1 MKKQNNKP
9 FKINKFPTMRKIT
22 VSMLLLS
29 LTVSVSPL
37 AAQKAK
43 KAAAV
48 VTPTESKVDI
58 NKVFKNWKPRN
69 VGPASM
75 SGRITTI
82 DAEVSNPNNIWI
94 GAASGGVWKTNN
106 SGVSWTPVFD
116 EQPILNIGALA
127 IQQSN
132 PSVVWVGTGEGNP
145 RNSVSIGE
153 GIYKTLDAGK
163 TWKRMGLEQTRNIHR
178 VIIDPT
184 NPNTVY
190 AGAIGNPY
198 GQSKNRGVYKT
209 TDGGETWNQILYTND
224 TSGVGDMIMDPK
236 NPNKLFV
243 AMWHHYRNPYHLE
256 SGGKGSGIYMTIDGG
271 KSFTKLGKENGL
283 PDGNLGRVGITI
295 SKSNPNR
302 VYALVES
309 TKSGLYKSDDGGY
322 NFTLVNAQ
330 KSIVDNRPFY
340 FQDIICDP
348 LNENTLWYISQTVVK
363 SIDAGKSFETVIP
376 YSGIHPDHHA
386 FWIHPTDNKFM
397 LDGNDGGIGLTRD
410 GGKTWMFDEKIPVG
424 QFYHVNVDNEI
435 PYHIMGGMQDNGSWR
450 GPAYTFIQGGIKNF
464 YWDNLWGGDGF
475 DVVPD
480 AEDANWVYAMSQGGS
495 VGRYNTATG
504 ESSFI
509 QPPAPDAK
517 TLLRFNWN
525 AAIAQ
530 DPFDKKTVYFGS
542 QFLHKSVNKGAA
554 WKVIS
559 PDLTTNDSAQIDQRN
574 NGGLSLDITGAENH
588 CTIITIAPSSVQ
600 KDLIYVGTDDGNVQ
614 VTTNGGATWSNITA
628 NITGLPKGAWI
639 PQIRTSTYNAN
650 EVFVV
655 ANNYR
660 QGDFAPYIFRTT
672 DGGKTWTNIL
682 STAKVTGY
690 ALSIIQDPTEPNLF
704 FVGTE
709 QGMYVS
715 LDNGDSFQQW
725 KNGYPSVSTYDF
737 AIQEREADL
746 AIATFGRA
754 LWVLDDIKPLRKL
767 AHNKGAASTF
777 FVAAPNA
784 VTNASYK
791 NATYEWSTWGMYD
804 GTNRPAGYPLTVYLV
819 DSLKKVKVQIKDA
832 QDSVIR
838 NLTFKVDS
846 GFNRQ
851 YWGFE
856 QKGSRG
862 AGMPKTAAGGGRR
875 RMAEGTSNDASDDE
889 MEYRGRSVLAGKFKV
904 VVTANKL
911 KDSIWI
917 EVKNDERNGDKT
929 SIVKKQ
935 DELLAKLQP
944 SVDKFNNVL
953 DQLDEVDSVLAE
965 LKADWRSKKDKGIDT
980 LNKTHKSIVAKSKAL
995 REYLIGKKQEKQGY
1009 GTVPEITPL
1018 SVIRDANMLITGKN
1032 TMPGE
1037 QEEVKVQAAIT
1048 AVQAALVKGNE
1059 FFLKDWASF
1068 RKLVETTPVAKFKD
1082 YDTIK

>member
-1 MKKQNNKP
+1 
-9 FKINKFPTMRKIT
+9 MRIT
-22 VSMLLLS
+22 IVGMLMFT
-29 LTVSVSPL
+29 LTVSNLS
-37 AAQKAK
+37 AQKSK
-43 KAAAV
+43 KAAPV
-48 VTPTESKVDI
+48 VTPTETKVDI

-75 SGRITTI
+75 SGRVTTI
-82 DAEVSNPNNIWI
+82 DAEVANPNNIWI

-116 EQPILNIGALA
+116 EQPILNIGSLA

-236 NPNKLFV
+236 NPNKLLV

-271 KSFTKLGKENGL
+271 KNFTKLGKENGL
-283 PDGNLGRVGITI
+283 PDGNLGRVGIAI

-322 NFTLVNAQ
+322 NFTLVNSQ

-363 SIDAGKSFETVIP
+363 SIDAGKSFETIIP

-435 PYHIMGGMQDNGSWR
+435 PYHVMGGMQDNGSWR
-450 GPAYTFIQGGIKNF
+450 GPAYTYIQGGIKNF

-475 DVVPD
+475 DVMPD
-480 AEDANWVYAMSQGGS
+480 QEDANWVYAMSQGGS
-495 VGRYNTATG
+495 VGRYNTNTG
-504 ESSFI
+504 ERSNI

-517 TLLRFNWN
+517 TLMRFNWN

-530 DPFDKKTVYFGS
+530 DPFDKKTIYFGA
-542 QFLHKSVNKGAA
+542 QFLNKSVNKGAS

-559 PDLTTNDSAQIDQRN
+559 PDLTTNDSAKIDQTN
-574 NGGLSLDITGAENH
+574 NGGLSVDITGAENH
-588 CTIITIAPSSVQ
+588 CTIITIAPSALQ
-600 KDLIYVGTDDGNVQ
+600 KDVIWVGTDDGNVQ
-614 VTTNGGATWSNITA
+614 VTTNGGQTWNNITA
-628 NITGLPKGAWI
+628 NITGLPKGSWI
-639 PQIRTSTYNAN
+639 PQIRTSTYNVN

-672 DGGKTWTNIL
+672 DFGKTWTNVL
-682 STAKVTGY
+682 NSTKVTGY

-715 LDNGDSFQQW
+715 LDNTENFQQW

-754 LWVLDDIKPLRKL
+754 MWVLDDIKPLRKL
-767 AHNKGAASTF
+767 AHNKGAATSF
-777 FVAAPNA
+777 FVSAPDAAI
-784 VTNASYK
+784 NASYK

-804 GTNRPAGYPLTVYLV
+804 GTNRPAGYPFTVYLI

-856 QKGSRG
+856 QKGKRG
-862 AGMPKTAAGGGRR
+862 AGMPKTGGGGRR
-875 RMAEGTSNDASDDE
+875 M
-889 MEYRGRSVLAGKFKV
+889 MEEAPSTEPTEDREIKGRDVLAGKYKV
-904 VVTANKL
+904 VVTANHQ
-911 KDSIWI
+911 KDSMWI
-917 EVKNDERNGDKT
+917 EVKSDSRLADRT
-929 SIVKKQ
+929 QVVKKQ
-935 DELLAKLQP
+935 DELLAKHQA
-944 SVDKFNNVL
+944 SADKFNSAL
-953 DQLDEVDSVLAE
+953 DQLDEVDALLLQ
-965 LKADWRSKKDKGIDT
+965 LKAEWKDKKDKGLDT
-980 LNKTHKSIVAKSKAL
+980 LNKAHKNITAKAKTL
-995 REYLIGKKQEKQGY
+995 REFISGKKQEKQGY
-1009 GTVPEITPL
+1009 GTVPVITPM
-1018 SVIRDANMLITGKN
+1018 SIIREASMLLMSKN

-1037 QEEVKVQAAIT
+1037 QEEQKLQEAEMAIQNVISK
-1048 AVQAALVKGNE
+1048 ANE
-1059 FFLKDWASF
+1059 FFTKDWAAF
-1068 RKLVETTPVAKFKD
+1068 RKLVEATPIKKFKD
-1082 YDTIK
+1082 YEAIK